1 MRPCWLTPDVSF
13 NELVIMRAAQAAGL
27 AFLFAP
33 LSAIAFVNISPED
46 NGDASALLTMFR
58 NVSGSIGISLTTALA
73 FSRTQVRMGH
83 LVPHLT
89 PLDQS
94 YTTTLQ
100 QYEQALIAQ
109 GGHAASTVAQTAM
122 GLIYKSFQ
130 MRAAILAYTDVFAIG
145 CIVAFCVVP
154 VAFS

>member
-1 MRPCWLTPDVSF
+1 
-13 NELVIMRAAQAAGL
+13 
-27 AFLFAP
+27 
-33 LSAIAFVNISPED
+33 
-46 NGDASALLTMFR
+46 MFR

-89 PLDQS
+89 PLDQG
-94 YTTTLQ
+94 YTATLQ

-130 MRAAILAYTDVFAIG
+130 MQAAILAYTDVFAIG
-145 CIVAFCVVP
+145 GIVAFCVVP
-154 VAFS
+154 VAFFLTSRTGGRPAGG